1 MQLAI
6 TFRNFEASESL
17 KDHTR
22 ERLERLVRNLDRACT
37 GHVVMGL
44 ERHLHHADVTL
55 VIGPLVLRA
64 KHATPDIY
72 ASVDSAVDC
81 LEEQLRR
88 EKDRNK
94 HYHRRGW
101 VHHQQE
107 SFSVEESSV
116 DDAA

>member
-1 MQLAI
+1 
-6 TFRNFEASESL
+6 
-17 KDHTR
+17 
-22 ERLERLVRNLDRACT
+22 
-37 GHVVMGL
+37 
-44 ERHLHHADVTL
+44 
-55 VIGPLVLRA
+55 
-64 KHATPDIY
+64 
-72 ASVDSAVDC
+72 VDC

-94 HYHRRGW
+94 HYHRRRW